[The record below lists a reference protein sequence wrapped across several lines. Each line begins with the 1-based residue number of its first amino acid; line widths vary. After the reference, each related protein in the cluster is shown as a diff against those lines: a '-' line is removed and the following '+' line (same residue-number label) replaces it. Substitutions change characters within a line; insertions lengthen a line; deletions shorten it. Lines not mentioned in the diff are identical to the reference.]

1 MPKKLVFAL
10 LVALVSLYGLAI
22 PGAMAEVKVGDTL
35 GILQF
40 SKPLTP
46 EDQKYL
52 GLAQDA
58 AFTLKEVN
66 APYVL
71 LEAFGTSCSHCL
83 AQAPKMNNLYNLIA
97 QNPKL
102 ANKVKFIAVGG
113 GDNQFGVTMWRKQLK
128 IPFPVLP
135 DQDTSLTKKLN
146 IPGTPTSMLLD
157 KSGKVLW
164 VHIGAFDSAE
174 TAFSE
179 IKAVIK

>member
-1 MPKKLVFAL
+1 MPKKIVFAL

-35 GILQF
+35 GNLQF

-58 AFTLKEVN
+58 TFTLKEVN

-71 LEAFGTSCSHCL
+71 LEAFGTNCSHCL
-83 AQAPKMNNLYNLIA
+83 AQAPKMNNLYNLMA

-102 ANKVKFIAVGG
+102 AGKVKFIAVGG

-174 TAFSE
+174 TALSE
-179 IKAVIK
+179 INSAIK